1 MERKS
6 KSKKILAGMMAGFS
20 VLSTQSV
27 LGSFQKLPMGGGGM
41 S

>member
-6 KSKKILAGMMAGFS
+6 KRILAGMMAGFS

-27 LGSFQKLPMGGGGM
+27 LVSFQKIPIGGGVA
-41 S
+41 

>member
-6 KSKKILAGMMAGFS
+6 KRILAGMMAGFT

-27 LGSFQKLPMGGGGM
+27 LESFQKLAMGGGGVVR
-41 S
+41 